1 MVSLGIDVRRQL
13 KKALVFGGILLVA
26 NVVFYTLAVRPRV
39 AEYHDLQGTRQRF
52 LRELATAE
60 KSEKTLADFYARLT
74 ATKTNTDDF
83 YAKVLRTKQEN
94 LIDVQ
99 QELNEIGKEFQI
111 DPDTVSYA
119 NTDMPDDGLERFQ
132 LSVLLEGDYS
142 DLRKFIARVENSEM
156 FFVVESVSLT
166 GTKEGG
172 MQLQMNVN
180 ISTYFDAP
188 WLKDLKKPSR
198 TGRRRA

>member
-1 MVSLGIDVRRQL
+1 MFSLAFDVRRQL
-13 KKALVFGGILLVA
+13 KKVLVFGGILLAA
-26 NVVFYTLAVRPRV
+26 NIAFYSIAVRPRV
-39 AEYHDLQGTRQRF
+39 LEYRDLQGTRQRF
-52 LRELATAE
+52 LRELGTAE
-60 KSEKTLADFYARLT
+60 KSEKALSDFYARLT
-74 ATKTNTDDF
+74 ATKANTDDF

-94 LIDVQ
+94 MIHVQ

-111 DPDTVSYA
+111 DPDTVSYS
-119 NTDMPDDGLERFQ
+119 NTDMPEDGLERFE

-156 FFVVESVSLT
+156 FLVVESISLT

-172 MQLQMNVN
+172 LQLQMNVN

-188 WLKDLKKPSR
+188 WLKDMKKQAR
-198 TGRRRA
+198 TGRRRT